1 MLEDSVVILAGIG
14 VVSLLCQWLAWRL
27 RQPAILFLLIAGI
40 VLGPGVGVLD
50 PDALLGDM
58 LFPIVSLAVAV
69 ILFEGSLTLKFSE
82 LRGHGKMV
90 TNIIVYGTVVTSIVA
105 TVAAYLTLDLPLS
118 LAMLFGAIVVVS
130 GPTVIMPLL
139 RAVRPSGRISN
150 ILKWEGIV
158 IDPVGALLAVLVFE
172 FIIASG
178 GESSAFLSTLFTF
191 GATLVLGLTLGC
203 ASGYLLGE
211 ALRSHWLPQFL
222 LNAGTL
228 TFMLGVYAL
237 SNFLV
242 HESGLLTVT
251 VMGVWLANMRGV
263 PIDEILEFK
272 ESLSVLL
279 ISALFILL
287 AARMELLAVYNLG
300 FSAVWIMLA
309 LIFIARPLAVWLASL
324 GTDLTWQ
331 ERSFL
336 SWIAPR
342 GIVAAAVSSLFAFRL
357 EQNGFEQAEILTPLV
372 FLVIVVTVALQSI
385 SATPLAKLLGVREP
399 SSNGYLFLGAN
410 AVARDIAKAFKEL
423 KVKVI
428 LSDTSWENVRSAR
441 MESLPVYYGNPASE
455 HAENH
460 LDMAGVGNFLAISPY
475 KKLNAHVVYHYLDR
489 LDAEHVYA
497 MSEGEEEQR
506 ASHKASELFMQ
517 TASMFGDGL
526 SYAKLASLYSK
537 GARIKATQLSEEFT
551 FESYRK
557 EHAANLTLLFA
568 ISPSK
573 EVHPV
578 GGKDSVTPSVGWHVV
593 SLIQKKDPPL
603 ERSEKAEKS
612 DKVEAD
618 GSFKDVDD
626 TAKKGAQTDAPK
638 N

>member
-1 MLEDSVVILAGIG
+1 MLELSTISLAAIG
-14 VVSLLCQWLAWRL
+14 VISLVCQWVAWRL
-27 RQPAILFLLIAGI
+27 RQPAILFLLVAGI
-40 VLGPGVGVLD
+40 LVGPVSGVLN
-50 PDALLGDM
+50 PDSLLGDM

-82 LRGHGKMV
+82 IRGHGKVV
-90 TNIIVYGTVVTSIVA
+90 TNLILYGTIVTCLVG
-105 TVAAYLTLDLPLS
+105 TLAAYFALDMQLS

-172 FIIASG
+172 FIVASG
-178 GESSAFLSTLFTF
+178 GESSAFLSTMYTF

-222 LNAGTL
+222 LNTGVL
-228 TFMLGVYAL
+228 TFMLGVYAF

-251 VMGVWLANMRGV
+251 VMGIWLANMRGV

-287 AARMELLAVYNLG
+287 AARMELQAIYDLGAAAIWILA
-300 FSAVWIMLA
+300 A
-309 LIFIARPLAVWLASL
+309 LIFIARPLAVNLASL
-324 GTDLTWQ
+324 GSDLSWQ

-342 GIVAAAVSSLFAFRL
+342 GIVAAAVSSLFAYRL
-357 EQNGFEQAEILTPLV
+357 EEIGIEEASMLVPLV
-372 FLVIVVTVALQSI
+372 FSVIVITVALQSI
-385 SATPLAKLLGVREP
+385 SATPLAKLLNVRQP

-410 AVARDIAKAFKEL
+410 AVARDIAKAFQ
-423 KVKVI
+423 KVDVPVI
-428 LSDTSWENVRSAR
+428 LSDTSWENFRAAR
-441 MESLPVYYGNPASE
+441 MEGLTVYYGNPASE
-455 HAENH
+455 HAENNMD
-460 LDMAGVGNFLAISPY
+460 LTGIGQFLAISPY
-475 KKLNAHVVYHYLDR
+475 KKLNAHVVYHFLDR
-489 LDAEHVYA
+489 FNAQHVFA
-497 MSEGEEEQR
+497 LSEGEMEQR
-506 ASHKASELFMQ
+506 ASHQTSGTFMQ
-517 TASMFGDGL
+517 AASLFEEGL

-537 GARIKATQLSEEFT
+537 GARISVTRLSEEFS
-551 FESYRK
+551 FDAYRK
-557 EHAANLTLLFA
+557 EHGANLTLLFSV
-568 ISPSK
+568 SPSG
-573 EVHPV
+573 VVYPA
-578 GGKDSVTPSVGWHVV
+578 GGEE
-593 SLIQKKDPPL
+593 SLSPKADWQMISLVQKKVPT
-603 ERSEKAEKS
+603 AE
-612 DKVEAD
+612 AP
-618 GSFKDVDD
+618 
-626 TAKKGAQTDAPK
+626 AKKEA
-638 N
+638 

>member
-14 VVSLLCQWLAWRL
+14 VVSLVCQWLAWRL

-90 TNIIVYGTVVTSIVA
+90 TNIIIYGTVVTSIVA

-118 LAMLFGAIVVVS
+118 LAMLFGSIVVVS

-191 GATLVLGLTLGC
+191 GATFVLGLTLGC

-251 VMGVWLANMRGV
+251 VMGIWLANMRGV

-324 GTDLTWQ
+324 GADLTWQ

-385 SATPLAKLLGVREP
+385 SATPLAKLLGV
-399 SSNGYLFLGAN
+399 
-410 AVARDIAKAFKEL
+410 
-423 KVKVI
+423 
-428 LSDTSWENVRSAR
+428 
-441 MESLPVYYGNPASE
+441 
-455 HAENH
+455 
-460 LDMAGVGNFLAISPY
+460 
-475 KKLNAHVVYHYLDR
+475 
-489 LDAEHVYA
+489 
-497 MSEGEEEQR
+497 
-506 ASHKASELFMQ
+506 
-517 TASMFGDGL
+517 
-526 SYAKLASLYSK
+526 
-537 GARIKATQLSEEFT
+537 
-551 FESYRK
+551 
-557 EHAANLTLLFA
+557 
-568 ISPSK
+568 
-573 EVHPV
+573 
-578 GGKDSVTPSVGWHVV
+578 
-593 SLIQKKDPPL
+593 
-603 ERSEKAEKS
+603 
-612 DKVEAD
+612 
-618 GSFKDVDD
+618 
-626 TAKKGAQTDAPK
+626 
-638 N
+638 